1 MLDEFLEE
9 FKGKHLSFGEIKL
22 IFQTADRNHDN
33 KVSFQEWDDFYTLF
47 VEPFEEADQRDF
59 YLLEEG
65 DLEPMFEAEEN
76 NFFDGIR
83 VDPE

>member
-1 MLDEFLEE
+1 M
-9 FKGKHLSFGEIKL
+9 SFGEIKKV
-22 IFQTADRNHDN
+22 FETADRDHDN

-47 VEPFEEADQRDF
+47 VEPFEVADQRDF

-76 NFFDGIR
+76 NYWDGFRI
-83 VDPE
+83 EAE